1 MFSREIFI
9 FVGNRFIT
17 SNMFVD
23 IHTHRASEPVYP
35 SIRNITFTEA
45 GEIFSSNK
53 SGFFSVGFHPWFAGG
68 FSTDLF
74 LKLENWSADPRM
86 VAIGE
91 CGLDKNSPIPLPE
104 QLLVFEKQIILSER
118 IQKPVIIH
126 CVGCFNQLFELKKRI
141 NPRQLW
147 IIHGFR
153 GKPELAAQALKAGCA
168 LSFGEHVNTESV
180 RLTPV
185 DKLFVET
192 DESLLA
198 IEEIY
203 ARIAL
208 IKGVKPDVLTAGE
221 LVVQRFIAK

>member
-1 MFSREIFI
+1 
-9 FVGNRFIT
+9 
-17 SNMFVD
+17 MFVD
-23 IHTHRASEPVYP
+23 IHTHRSLPSDYP
-35 SIRNITFTEA
+35 AIRNLTFTEA

-53 SGFFSVGFHPWFAGG
+53 SGLFSVGFHPWFAGE
-68 FSTDLF
+68 FSTDLL
-74 LKLENWSADPRM
+74 LKLENWSADPRL

-91 CGLDKNSPIPLPE
+91 CGLDKNGQIPLLE

-118 IQKPVIIH
+118 TQKPVIIH

-168 LSFGEHVNTESV
+168 LSFGEQANAESV

-208 IKGVKPDVLTAGE
+208 IKGIKPDMLLAGE
-221 LVVQRFIAK
+221 LAVQRFIAK